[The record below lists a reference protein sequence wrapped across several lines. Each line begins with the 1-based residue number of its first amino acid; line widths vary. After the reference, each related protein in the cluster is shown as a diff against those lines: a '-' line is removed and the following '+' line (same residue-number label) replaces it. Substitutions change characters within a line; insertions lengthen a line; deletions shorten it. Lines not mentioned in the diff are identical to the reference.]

1 MRSQPFDFEAH
12 TIKVVGESI
21 MDLVGRAVPVDDAT
35 IALNLQ
41 NGVREEML
49 QRLPQERLVKADDS

>member
-12 TIKVVGESI
+12 TIKIVGESI
-21 MDLVGRAVPVDDAT
+21 MDLVGRAIPVDDAA
-35 IALNLQ
+35 IALKFQ